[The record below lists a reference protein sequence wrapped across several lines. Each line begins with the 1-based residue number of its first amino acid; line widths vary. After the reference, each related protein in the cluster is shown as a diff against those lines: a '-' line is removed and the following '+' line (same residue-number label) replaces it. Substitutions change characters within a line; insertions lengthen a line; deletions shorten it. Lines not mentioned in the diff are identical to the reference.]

1 MTVAGMGRL
10 GYSRLRGPIE
20 LLESFGSK
28 CSTLRLRRQIDML
41 PIQNLGQMVSLLL
54 THGAVWR
61 TIAMMGQRIHGLSGT
76 GKTE

>member
-1 MTVAGMGRL
+1 
-10 GYSRLRGPIE
+10 
-20 LLESFGSK
+20 
-28 CSTLRLRRQIDML
+28 ML

-61 TIAMMGQRIHGLSGT
+61 TIAMMGQQIHGLSGT